1 MTILSKFLSLMI
13 AVTLV
18 QCSFNMNTDQVDG
31 EGPVVTKNIDISG
44 FTEIDVSNGWNV
56 QLIPNQPPQL
66 VVKTNE
72 NLVDLLEV
80 NESGDKLSISAED
93 NIGSADSKL
102 IKVYFDK
109 KLTLIKASS
118 ASDLT
123 AKEELVFE
131 STTIDASSD
140 ADISLSIKA
149 DILEVEG
156 SSGSDITLDAAS
168 NDLSVEASSS
178 ADISIKGDNKS
189 ITAKA
194 SSRSDI
200 ELEGISEKADF
211 EATSGSDI
219 DARDL
224 EAKNVIAE
232 ASSGANID
240 CYPLDTLE
248 ATASS
253 GADIKYHNNPSKNV
267 ASKSTSGGSVSKD

>member
-1 MTILSKFLSLMI
+1 MTILSKFLSLII
-13 AVTLV
+13 AVSLV
-18 QCSFNMNTDQVDG
+18 QCSFNMNTDKVDG
-31 EGPVVTKNIDISG
+31 EGPVVTKNIDIDD
-44 FTEIDVSNGWNV
+44 FTEIEVSNGWDV

-66 VVKTNE
+66 VVKANE
-72 NLVDLLEV
+72 NLVEILEV
-80 NESGDKLSISAED
+80 NESGEKLSISAED
-93 NIGSADSKL
+93 NIGSADSKM
-102 IKVYFDK
+102 IKVYFNK

-118 ASDLT
+118 ASDIT
-123 AKEELVFE
+123 AKEVLISE
-131 STTIDASSD
+131 STIIDASSA
-140 ADISLSIKA
+140 ADISLSIKS

-156 SSGSDITLDAAS
+156 SSGSDITLNADS
-168 NDLSVEASSS
+168 GDLTVEASSS
-178 ADISIKGDNKS
+178 ADISIKGDNKM

-194 SSRSDI
+194 SSGSDI
-200 ELEGISEKADF
+200 NLEGISEKADF

-240 CYPLDTLE
+240 CYPIDTLE

-267 ASKSTSGGSVSKD
+267 ASKSSSGGSIKKD